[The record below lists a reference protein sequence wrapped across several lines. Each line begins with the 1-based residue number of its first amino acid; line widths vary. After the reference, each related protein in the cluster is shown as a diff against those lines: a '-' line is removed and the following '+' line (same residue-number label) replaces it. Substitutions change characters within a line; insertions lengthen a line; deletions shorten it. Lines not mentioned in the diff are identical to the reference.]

1 MSDKAT
7 SWEAVKR
14 WFSARFPRMP
24 KRDEMAE
31 NRWLAPVSG
40 TIKRSELW
48 RFTRRSVPRGIAL
61 GIFAAFIIPLGQT
74 LLAVVL
80 ALPSRANLPLAA
92 VTTLVTNPVTLP
104 FWLLIANKV
113 GHFTLKIDAVT
124 TGAAAE
130 SMRSGWVQELA
141 QWAEVAGV
149 TAFGFVVLAVVGAA
163 LGYLVA
169 GFFWR
174 FVVARKWGRRMR
186 KSRTPHPA
194 E

>member
-1 MSDKAT
+1 MFNKLTD
-7 SWEAVKR
+7 WL
-14 WFSARFPRMP
+14 WARFPRLP

-31 NRWLAPVSG
+31 SRWLAPVAG

-74 LLAVVL
+74 LVAVVL

-92 VTTLVTNPVTLP
+92 VTTLVTNPLTLP
-104 FWLLIANKV
+104 FWLFVANKV
-113 GHFTLKIDAVT
+113 GHFTLKIDAAT
-124 TGAAAE
+124 MGAANE
-130 SMRSGWVQELA
+130 SVGSGWVQDLA
-141 QWAEVAGV
+141 QWAEVAWV

-163 LGYLVA
+163 LGYLLA

-174 FVVARKWGRRMR
+174 FAVARKWGRRAR
-186 KSRTPHPA
+186 KGKVLNLA